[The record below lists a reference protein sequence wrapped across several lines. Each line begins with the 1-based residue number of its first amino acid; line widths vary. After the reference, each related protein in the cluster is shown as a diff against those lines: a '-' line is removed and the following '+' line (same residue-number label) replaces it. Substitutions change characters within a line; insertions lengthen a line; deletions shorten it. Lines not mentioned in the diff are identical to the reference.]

1 MELGRDPIALVV
13 LIVAY
18 TLAIT
23 ALSFV
28 VGSRIQNPVQASSLA
43 LPTTLTLAPLGG
55 AWWPIEITPPFM
67 QTLGRISP
75 VAWLMDGSAT
85 LIYDGGRIVDIW
97 LPLVVPLALALVAFL
112 IAIRRFR
119 YHID

>member
-97 LPLVVPLALALVAFL
+97 LPLVVQLALALIAFQ
-112 IAIRRFR
+112 IAIPRSR
-119 YHID
+119 YEVD